1 MDQFPNP
8 TLVQISEK
16 LVIGKKS
23 EISLANFNVAEI
35 WQEFSPKI
43 KEIRNRVSPD
53 LLSITIYQPDHFENF
68 SAEKTFEKWAGAEV
82 DSFENLPEGLDQLI
96 IPAGKYAVFHYKG
109 LPTDNRIFQ
118 LIYSQWLPTSEFE
131 LDQRPH
137 FEVLG
142 EKYKNGSPDSEE
154 DIYIPIKRPIE

>member
-23 EISLANFNVAEI
+23 EISLANFNVSEI

-43 KEIRNRVSPD
+43 KEIRNRVFPD

-68 SAEKTFEKWAGAEV
+68 SIKKTFEKWAGAEV
-82 DSFENLPEGLDQLI
+82 ESFEKLPQGLDQII
-96 IPAGKYAVFHYKG
+96 IPAGEYVVFHYKG
-109 LPTDNRIFQ
+109 LPSDSRIFQ
-118 LIYSQWLPTSEFE
+118 WIYSQWLPASEFE
-131 LDQRPH
+131 LDHRPH

-142 EKYKNGSPDSEE
+142 DKYKNRSLDSEE
-154 DIYIPIKRPIE
+154 DIYIPVKRK

>member
-23 EISLANFNVAEI
+23 EISLANFNVSEI

-43 KEIRNRVSPD
+43 KEIRNRVFPD

-68 SAEKTFEKWAGAEV
+68 SIDKTFEKWAGTEV
-82 DSFENLPEGLDQLI
+82 ESFEKLPQRLDQMI
-96 IPAGKYAVFHYKG
+96 IPAGDYLVFHYKG
-109 LPTDNRIFQ
+109 LPSDNRIFQ
-118 LIYSQWLPTSEFE
+118 WIYSQWLPASKFE
-131 LDQRPH
+131 LDHRPH

-142 EKYKNGSPDSEE
+142 DKYKNGSLDSEE
-154 DIYIPIKRPIE
+154 DIYIPVKRK